1 LKIISKR
8 AKDQRKLVSPGV
20 SYKTEVETTVII
32 VNGGQVVMT
41 PEELKAIEE
50 MFENIRRQLQG
61 INLRSVVYDG
71 SFW

>member
-8 AKDQRKLVSPGV
+8 AKDQRKLNSPGV

-41 PEELKAIEE
+41 PEELKAVEE
-50 MFENIRRQLQG
+50 MFENIRRQLESL
-61 INLRSVVYDG
+61 NLRSTLYDG
-71 SFW
+71 GFW